1 MNVREY
7 RLRLA
12 RERRAKGMRNQAVGN
27 AGGNPLLAAVCREFE
42 KRGFTELPCRDGDA
56 IHVDCWYAPPE
67 PPHYKDGRGQARL
80 EVTINCSHPTHVYV
94 AAPGAFD
101 TRTARDKAAVA
112 AAMPI
117 LEQEVG
123 GVELAYNEGSGVVM
137 PYVRVPNADMA
148 ANPMLAFKAIARL
161 LTRVHQLA
169 PVMEGLIRTGHAAFD
184 ASTFTSPEWTREEHR
199 QHRATLHRRGLT
211 ETAQHGRL
219 YTREV
224 VRRLQRHARR
234 YGADPGRT
242 RRVLGQ
248 VGRSPSVVT
257 APLLGNRVVD
267 VYTGSDYR
275 AHPKMLKVLDRIL
288 RHERRKPGNR
298 PGRRRVAGATD
309 RIGGSQPSDARA
321 KVNRRKEGA
330 TA

>member
-7 RLRLA
+7 RLRRA
-12 RERRAKGMRNQAVGN
+12 RKRRAKRMRNQAVGN
-27 AGGNPLLAAVCREFE
+27 AGGNPLLAAVCRVFDE
-42 KRGFTELPCRDGDA
+42 RGFTELPCRDGDA
-56 IHVDCWYAPPE
+56 IHVDCWYAPPG
-67 PPHYKDGRGQARL
+67 PAHYKDGRGQARL

-101 TRTARDKAAVA
+101 VSPAIDKDAVA
-112 AAMPI
+112 AAMPV

-123 GVELAYNEGSGVVM
+123 GVELAYNEGSGVVT
-137 PYVRVPNADMA
+137 PYVRVPNAGMA
-148 ANPMLAFKAIARL
+148 ANPMLAFEAIAYL

-184 ASTFTSPEWTREEHR
+184 ASTFASAAWTRQELRH
-199 QHRATLHRRGLT
+199 HRATLHRRGLT

-224 VRRLQRHARR
+224 VRRLRRHASR

-288 RHERRKPGNR
+288 RQERRKPGNR
-298 PGRRRVAGATD
+298 PGRRRVAGATNG
-309 RIGGSQPSDARA
+309 IGGTQPSDAQV
-321 KVNRRKEGA
+321 KVKR
-330 TA
+330 